1 MSKPSPTTYAP
12 YFQKYIDQVQDD
24 DLLAG
29 FTKQAVQ
36 VKNLLDSID
45 EQKSTYAY
53 APGKWTLKD
62 LQQHITDTERI
73 FCYRALCFAR
83 KETFSLPGFDENSY
97 AANTHANE
105 RTWQSLADEFL
116 AVRTATELLF
126 KSFSEEELSRIG
138 SANNNDTSV
147 VSIGFIT
154 LGHFYHH
161 KKIIEE
167 RYFQAA
173 KK

>member
-116 AVRTATELLF
+116 AVRAATELLF
-126 KSFSEEELSRIG
+126 KSFSEEELSRTG
-138 SANNNDTSV
+138 LASNNPNNV
-147 VSIGFIT
+147 VSVGFIT

-167 RYFQAA
+167 RYF
-173 KK
+173 

>member
-12 YFQKYIDQVQDD
+12 YFQKYIDQVEDN
-24 DLLAG
+24 DLLTG
-29 FTKQAVQ
+29 FKRQTGQ

-62 LQQHITDTERI
+62 LLQHITDTERI

-83 KETFSLPGFDENSY
+83 NETISLPGFDENGY

-126 KSFSEEELSRIG
+126 KSFSEEELSRTG
-138 SANNNDTSV
+138 LANNNPTSAA
-147 VSIGFIT
+147 SMGFIT

-167 RYFQAA
+167 RYF
-173 KK
+173 

>member
-1 MSKPSPTTYAP
+1 MSKPSPTTYPP
-12 YFQKYIDQVQDD
+12 YFQKYIDQVEDE

-29 FTKQAVQ
+29 FQRQSPQ
-36 VKNLLDSID
+36 VKNLLGGIS
-45 EQKSTYAY
+45 EEKSTYAY
-53 APGKWTLKD
+53 APGKWTIKD
-62 LQQHITDTERI
+62 LLQHVIDTERI
-73 FCYRALCFAR
+73 FCFRAVCFSR

-105 RTWQSLADEFL
+105 RTWQSLSEEFL
-116 AVRTATELLF
+116 AVRIATELLF

-138 SANNNDTSV
+138 IANNNPTSV
-147 VSIGFIT
+147 VSMGFIT

-167 RYFQAA
+167 RYF
-173 KK
+173 